1 VVVVALCTMLAAC
14 GGGGGSGV
22 AATTST
28 TLGRYSPS
36 EVLGWV
42 TPTLDN
48 GASFLSNVPATAS
61 PAQLLADAAPL
72 HTAAVVSVRELGEIT
87 WTGAL
92 RPDERRLHKALQQ
105 LSSLTA
111 GPAGTIDR
119 ARVQSSVDRAR
130 AALHDLTSAV
140 AKHGGRSRS

>member
-1 VVVVALCTMLAAC
+1 MALCTMLAAC

-48 GASFLSNVPATAS
+48 GVSFLSSAPPTAS
-61 PAQLLADAAPL
+61 PAQLLADVAPL

-87 WTGAL
+87 WTGSL
-92 RPDERRLHKALQQ
+92 RTDERRLRRALQQ
-105 LSSLTA
+105 LSVLTD

-119 ARVQSSVDRAR
+119 ARVQSSINQAR
-130 AALHDLTSAV
+130 AALRDLTSAV
-140 AKHGGRSRS
+140 AKRGGRSRA